1 MAIRLT
7 TTLNKISFI
16 PNSTNS
22 TIIKDFYEYMKANGT
37 SENYQNQNLKA
48 MIVFANFLGPDT
60 NFFDIKSRQQIIA
73 FLDTRIR
80 NADIDPDKRWIT
92 TWNDYTD
99 CRSPISNEIRKII
112 EYLETFFYVTYYI
125 TLIVIRV

>member
-7 TTLNKISFI
+7 TALNKISFI

-60 NFFDIKSRQQIIA
+60 NFLTSKVDNR
-73 FLDTRIR
+73 
-80 NADIDPDKRWIT
+80 
-92 TWNDYTD
+92 
-99 CRSPISNEIRKII
+99 
-112 EYLETFFYVTYYI
+112 
-125 TLIVIRV
+125 

>member
-1 MAIRLT
+1 MAIRLI

-48 MIVFANFLGPDT
+48 MIVFADLIPLNSVPRHLKHVYRSLFSANTKIYSVSNDSKTLQGALAPILGFTKT
-60 NFFDIKSRQQIIA
+60 N
-73 FLDTRIR
+73 
-80 NADIDPDKRWIT
+80 
-92 TWNDYTD
+92 
-99 CRSPISNEIRKII
+99 
-112 EYLETFFYVTYYI
+112 
-125 TLIVIRV
+125 LIMGLLSI

>member
-48 MIVFANFLGPDT
+48 MIVFANFLGPDN
-60 NFFDIKSRQQIIA
+60 NFFDIKVNSR
-73 FLDTRIR
+73 
-80 NADIDPDKRWIT
+80 
-92 TWNDYTD
+92 
-99 CRSPISNEIRKII
+99 
-112 EYLETFFYVTYYI
+112 
-125 TLIVIRV
+125 